1 MSLLSLENLEVYAG
15 DFQLG
20 AISFVMHAGDYCIM
34 AGETGAG
41 KSLLLESI
49 IGVKRC
55 HGGRIYMDAREV
67 THMLPEYR
75 GIGII
80 YQDHA
85 LFPHLNVFENIAFGL
100 KKRIPREKRTA
111 KVDSMAEALKID
123 HLLRRSLENLS
134 GGEKQRVAIARAL
147 VVRPRL
153 LLMDEPFSALD
164 PVTRQKM
171 RRLMKQ
177 VIEKHKMTVLHI
189 SHDPADIWMLA
200 NKLAYLHEGKL
211 LQFDTVTSVLE
222 QPAHEKIG
230 DFLGRPAHRLGQVR
244 FLSPRPPATRQGD
257 S

>member
-1 MSLLSLENLEVYAG
+1 MSLLSLENLQIYAG

-20 AISFVMHAGDYCIM
+20 AISFVIHPGDYCII

-49 IGVKRC
+49 IGVQRC
-55 HGGRIYMDAREV
+55 HGGRIYLDGQEI

-85 LFPHLNVFENIAFGL
+85 LFPHLNVFDNIAFGL
-100 KKRIPREKRTA
+100 KKRIQKKKRAEK
-111 KVDSMAEALKID
+111 VNSMADALKID
-123 HLLRRSLENLS
+123 HLLRRSIENLS

-177 VIEKHKMTVLHI
+177 VIKKHEMTVLHI

-200 NKLAYLHEGKL
+200 NKLAYLHEGRL
-211 LQFDTVTSVLE
+211 LQCDTVTSVLE
-222 QPAHEKIG
+222 RPAHEKIG
-230 DFLGRPAHRLGQVR
+230 EFLGRPAHRLGQVR
-244 FLSPRPPATRQGD
+244 FLSPRPPVTSQGE